1 MKGNEVVST
10 YSSDVIA
17 NTSPWKK
24 YRTIIIS
31 VALFLFFDLL
41 ILGLNFYYSFL
52 VERSAQEV
60 SIAARQGVLIQQ
72 ISKNL
77 SDINLLSVVE
87 YEKNSSMDIRELKS
101 QAFRQFDEL
110 KYANNLFQQ
119 SLSALKNGGET
130 IGVEGQLV
138 SISPIDLPQ
147 AHNRLTQANDIW
159 EPFYGLNNAFI
170 KDYENNNFSLSSI
183 SYAAE
188 YARIYNIRLQEDMN
202 DIVRILEDRSAGQ
215 AMVLRVIQVVGIV
228 IALLLFLFIVFRALG
243 QLFKADHALSDA
255 RRETTEIFD
264 TVSEGLF
271 LIDENLQIG
280 SQHSR
285 ALRHL
290 LGIEHIAGRS
300 LEDVLAEIVSRQD
313 LEVATEF
320 IQQLFNPRVKAKL
333 IHDLNPLDRVRA
345 GVTDE
350 SGLIDVRYFKFSF
363 SRVYEGKQIVRV
375 LVSVADISKTVL
387 LEERLERERT
397 KNDEQVEM
405 LTAILKIDNRMMSDF
420 LRSTQTTTKNI
431 NNILREQTRSDVGLK
446 EKARLIFR
454 ETHSL
459 KGEASAIG
467 LRSFVNILEDMES
480 EIKLLNDKS
489 KLVGDDFLP
498 LVVSLEKLIAVLDR
512 VASLVNRIGSMASAN
527 TQPTQR
533 ASASNQKIIPS
544 HFGHYFSQFAEQVAE
559 RNGKLVKVDI
569 QGFDQIEISEHQAGL
584 IKDITVQLIRNA
596 IVHGIETPKERMS
609 KNKSEIGH
617 MGIELKSMQGN
628 GQLQLTVE
636 DDGLGI
642 DFALIREKLRIE
654 KQLSAQDAE
663 ALTKKELLM
672 AIFRSGFSTLQH
684 SSEDA
689 GRGVGMD
696 VVRARILE
704 LDGRINI
711 QSERDLY
718 TRFVIRFATAS

>member
-10 YSSDVIA
+10 HSSDVLE
-17 NTSPWKK
+17 NTSPWRK

-31 VALFLFFDLL
+31 VALFLIFDLL

-52 VERSAQEV
+52 VERYAQEV
-60 SIAARQGVLIQQ
+60 SIAARQGVLVQQ

-77 SDINLLSVVE
+77 SDINLLSVEE
-87 YEKNSSMDIRELKS
+87 YERNSRVDIKDFKS
-101 QAFRQFDEL
+101 KAYRQFDEL
-110 KYANNLFQQ
+110 KYANTLFQQ

-147 AHNRLTQANDIW
+147 AQKRLTQASDIW

-170 KDYENNNFSLSSI
+170 TDYENNNFSLDAI

-188 YARIYNIRLQEDMN
+188 YARIYNVRLQEDMN
-202 DIVRILEDRSAGQ
+202 DIGRVLEDRGAEQ

-243 QLFKADHALSDA
+243 QLFKSDRALAEA
-255 RRETTEIFD
+255 RQETTEIFD

-285 ALRHL
+285 ALREL
-290 LGIEHIAGRS
+290 LGIEDIAGRS
-300 LEDVLAEIVSRQD
+300 LEDVLTEIVSRQD

-320 IQQLFNPRVKAKL
+320 IQQLFNPKVKAKL
-333 IHDLNPLDRVRA
+333 INDLNPLDRVRA
-345 GVTDE
+345 GITDG

-375 LVSVADISKTVL
+375 LVSVADISKTIL
-387 LEERLERERT
+387 LEERLERERA

-405 LTAILKIDNRMMSDF
+405 LAAILKIDNRMMSDF
-420 LRSTQTTTKNI
+420 LRSAKMATQNI

-467 LRSFVNILEDMES
+467 LRSFVSILEDMES
-480 EIKLLNDKS
+480 EIKLLNDKPQ
-489 KLVGDDFLP
+489 LVGDDFIP

-512 VASLVNRIGSMASAN
+512 VAGLVSRIGSMAGVDNKPILS
-527 TQPTQR
+527 TF
-533 ASASNQKIIPS
+533 ASDQKVAPS
-544 HFGHYFSQFAEQVAE
+544 HFAHYFSQFVEQVAE
-559 RNGKLVKVDI
+559 RNGKLVEVDV
-569 QGFDQIEISEHQAGL
+569 QGFDHIEIGERQTAL
-584 IKDITVQLIRNA
+584 LKDITVQLIRNA
-596 IVHGIETPKERMS
+596 IVHGIEKPKERVN
-609 KNKSEIGH
+609 KAKSETGH
-617 MGIELKSMQGN
+617 MAIELKSIQDN
-628 GQLQLTVE
+628 EQLQLMVE
-636 DDGLGI
+636 DDGQGI
-642 DFALIREKLRIE
+642 DFELIREKLRRE
-654 KQLSAQDAE
+654 KKLSTQEAE
-663 ALTKKELLM
+663 ALTKRDLLL

-696 VVRARILE
+696 VVRARITE
-704 LDGRINI
+704 LGGKIHI
-711 QSERDLY
+711 QSEQDQY
-718 TRFVIRFATAS
+718 TRFIIRFPATS